1 MNIALSISAL
11 TSHIR
16 LSERTA
22 VTFAGAPGAFA
33 GLLVQGSVLQIAT
46 AGFYRFWLIT
56 DIRRHLWG
64 NTRVGR
70 ETLEYTGTGRE
81 LLIGY
86 MIALAV
92 LAPIYATYFV
102 LGIAAEKLQAFASVP
117 LSLIVYAFGHYAAF
131 RARRYRATRTAFRGV
146 RFWMTGSAWAYAGKA
161 ILWDLAT
168 ILSLG
173 LALPWRMA
181 AVERYKLQNT
191 HFGDLRGDFVG
202 SGGALFRRGIA
213 LWGSA
218 VGVPLVG
225 VLLALLLGRNKAILP
240 AVLGSTA
247 VLTMAVLPIAFFIFR
262 GAAIRWL
269 VEGVR
274 FGEVSLES
282 TLRLPTVLACY
293 LTWIG
298 ATALYATVFGSVAW
312 SAVMTWIEGWQEI
325 GENWMR
331 HAVDGAGLLAFY
343 LVFLL
348 GLGVLKRFFVDRG
361 LWVAVAFTTAV
372 VNLAAADRV
381 TAAGEPAGSLGEGL
395 ADALDVGAIL

>member
-1 MNIALSISAL
+1 MNIAVSISAVTPQIAL
-11 TSHIR
+11 P
-16 LSERTA
+16 ERTA
-22 VTFAGAPGAFA
+22 ATFTGEPGAFA
-33 GLLVQGSVLQIAT
+33 GLLIQGSVLQIPT

-64 NTRVGR
+64 KTRIGR
-70 ETLEYTGTGRE
+70 ESLEYTGTGRE

-92 LAPIYATYFV
+92 LAPIYAIYFV
-102 LGIAAEKLQAFASVP
+102 LGIAAEELQAFASAP
-117 LSLIVYAFGHYAAF
+117 LFLTVHAFGHYAAF
-131 RARRYRATRTAFRGV
+131 RARRYRATCTVFRGV

-168 ILSLG
+168 IFSLG

-181 AVERYKLQNT
+181 ALERYKLQNT
-191 HFGDLRGDFVG
+191 RFGDLPGDFVG
-202 SGGALFRRGIA
+202 TGGALFRRAIVV
-213 LWGSA
+213 WGFA

-225 VLLALLLGRNKAILP
+225 VLLGLLIGRDKA
-240 AVLGSTA
+240 AQGVVLGGTA
-247 VLTMAVLPIAFFIFR
+247 LVTMAVLPLAFFLYR

-274 FGEVSLES
+274 FGAVSLES

-298 ATALYATVFGSVAW
+298 ATALYVTVFGSVAW
-312 SAVMTWIEGWQEI
+312 SAAMTWIGGWQEI
-325 GENWMR
+325 GENWTR
-331 HAVDGAGLLAFY
+331 HAIDGAGLFAFY

-361 LWVAVAFTTAV
+361 LWVAVAFTTTV
-372 VNLAAADRV
+372 VNLAAADPV

-395 ADALDVGAIL
+395 ADALDVGAI